1 MGAETH
7 KIDLICVRVKPYQ
20 KEITFYMAL
29 HVAGIIPRQ
38 RVRTVFFRYRL
49 LIL

>member
-20 KEITFYMAL
+20 KEITFDMAL